1 MNPIRYSDLITPEG
15 NDTIQQAIDELTNL
29 INTFNQAK
37 QTIQASA
44 SQTAQSMQGLSGA
57 TSEQRDQIAQ
67 LSSKVAELE
76 TELKNLQEMQ
86 KSAVKTRKQLTQA
99 QKDEIQLSKI
109 AKDQAQ
115 AEKGSYNALSAEY
128 RECMIK
134 LRQMGD
140 AKKAVG
146 GEFDRLKKRA
156 TELRGEMS
164 KFNKDLGDYRMEV
177 GHYQNALSAL
187 PGTLG
192 RIGRAFTS
200 WQALSVAAIGA
211 VIAGITK
218 LVKMMK
224 DWVMVNASF
233 EQANANLQSVL
244 GASKK
249 DMEAL
254 TDTALSLGRSTEW
267 TASQVTSLQMEL
279 AKLGFGDA
287 SIIAMQ
293 KHVLAFATAVGAD
306 LGEAANMAG
315 AAIRAFNL
323 TSADSERVMGT
334 LAVAV
339 NNSALTFD
347 RIKYAMGT
355 VFPIAHAFGLEI
367 EDATALLGALANA
380 GFSAES
386 AATATRNMLLNLA
399 DANGKLAQRTGGAA
413 KSFEDIIMKAKQLRE
428 EGANL
433 SEIFEL
439 TDKRSVAA
447 FNALIDGADV
457 AVALRDRLNDVEG
470 ELRRIQQTRLDTIT
484 GQTTILK
491 SYWEGFKL
499 SIRESNGFLKQTI
512 IFMQEAVKWA
522 NKLFFPEQIAK
533 QTALDQYMTEYEDF
547 VSELRELGEDN
558 DIAGAL
564 EITYNAQRD
573 EMQKQVNDFNTQI
586 SNLGKKYTAEEKKR
600 LKEQGILVVELTQ
613 EEIAAMKM
621 QLENERDAVIA
632 TMEGMEEAHNL
643 IQQRIILDEQERL
656 AQEAQTRAEAAEE
669 EDAETKK
676 QKQQRLKDLQA
687 KVDEAKYEVSIAEKG
702 TEQIY
707 RARVKLAEAERD
719 LDMEKNRQAE
729 ATAKR
734 DEKIIND
741 KWDKELNVAKETT
754 DKEATQ
760 INLKRLQNE
769 QQLIQNEIAIT
780 KDGTEEMLALRIAN
794 LDKQEEI
801 EKEQLK
807 NREDY
812 YKMSEEQIQQA
823 LDSIT
828 EKYKT
833 KRMQED
839 AKFWVTMANRELKA
853 RQDIAEAV
861 FRQEAHTEREK
872 SMFKLEQEKFRL
884 EAILE
889 TNKTAAEK
897 MTDLE
902 VEAVTE
908 TIKAIE
914 SEMERLPYDNI
925 YDLIGLKM
933 TDEQRNALD
942 TVWGAVKGQLQSLID
957 SYKEAAD
964 AAVESA
970 NRQVEAAQRIVD
982 GEMEAR
988 QQGFASRE
996 DAARK
1001 ELELAKRNQEKALK
1015 EQEKVKNAQLAI
1027 DSITQASSLTTASAN
1042 IWAAFSKT
1050 PWGMALAIASISAMW
1065 VSFLA
1070 AKAKAREVSQKQFGE
1085 GTVELLEGGSHAS
1098 GNDIDLGYDKKKRRY
1113 RRAEGGEY
1121 FAIINKRNSRRYHN
1135 VIPDVIKSFN
1145 DGTFAE
1151 KYVRANE
1158 TMAGMATQIIGGG
1171 TDISRLEKDV
1181 RAIKEQGNEKR
1192 FVDNDG
1198 RLVVQ
1203 YKNLTRRIK

>member
-1 MNPIRYSDLITPEG
+1 MNPIKYSDLITPEG
-15 NDTIQQAIDELTNL
+15 NDTIQKAIDELTEL
-29 INTFNQAK
+29 INTFNAAK
-37 QTIQASA
+37 QAIVNSA
-44 SQTAQSMQGLSGA
+44 SQTAQSMQSFSGA
-57 TSEQRDQIAQ
+57 TQEQQEQIAKLSAKVDELEAQIKELNKALENAKKTRSQ
-67 LSSKVAELE
+67 LSQAE
-76 TELKNLQEMQ
+76 
-86 KSAVKTRKQLTQA
+86 
-99 QKDEIQLSKI
+99 KDAIQLKKLE
-109 AKDQAQ
+109 KDA
-115 AEKGSYNALSAEY
+115 ANAAKGSYNAISAEY
-128 RECMIK
+128 RKTLIE
-134 LRQMGD
+134 LRSLGEEEKKQGTRFKELQEK
-140 AKKAVG
+140 AKS
-146 GEFDRLKKRA
+146 
-156 TELRGEMS
+156 LRGEMS
-164 KFNKDLGDYRMEV
+164 KFNKDIGEYRMEV
-177 GHYQNALSAL
+177 GHYENALSSL

-192 RIGRAFTS
+192 RIGKAFTS
-200 WQALSVAAIGA
+200 WKGLAIGA
-211 VIAGITK
+211 ITAVIAA
-218 LVKMMK
+218 MK
-224 DWVMVNASF
+224 GLKGWMQVNASF

-244 GASKK
+244 GVTKK

-254 TDTALSLGRSTEW
+254 TDTALALGRSTEW

-355 VFPIAHAFGLEI
+355 VFPIAHAFGLQI

-413 KSFEDIIMKAKQLRE
+413 KSFEEILAKTKQLRE

-433 SEIFEL
+433 AQIFEL

-447 FNALIDGADV
+447 FNALIDGTETAI
-457 AVALRDRLNDVEG
+457 ALREQLEKVDG
-470 ELRRIQQTRLDTIT
+470 ELKRIQQTRLDTVT

-491 SYWEGFKL
+491 SYWEGLKL

-512 IFMQEAVKWA
+512 VFLQEAVKWT

-533 QTALDQYMTEYEDF
+533 QTALDKYMEQTEKL
-547 VSELRELGEDN
+547 VSDWKKQGVENVTDLLDERLKLELSRLEVNLKAVDQREKEAI
-558 DIAGAL
+558 DIATQFNQPLAPIYESFKQERKLIEGEMAGIK
-564 EITYNAQRD
+564 EAYSIT
-573 EMQKQVNDFNTQI
+573 QK
-586 SNLGKKYTAEEKKR
+586 R
-600 LKEQGILVVELTQ
+600 IL
-613 EEIAAMKM
+613 
-621 QLENERDAVIA
+621 
-632 TMEGMEEAHNL
+632 
-643 IQQRIILDEQERL
+643 LDEQERL
-656 AQEAQTRAEAAEE
+656 EQEARTRAEAAEQADE
-669 EDAETKK
+669 LSKK

-687 KVDEAKYEVSIAEKG
+687 RVDEAKYEVSIAEKG

-734 DEKIIND
+734 DVKIIND
-741 KWDKELNVAKETT
+741 KWDKELELAKQTT
-754 DKEATQ
+754 DKEAAQ
-760 INLKRLQNE
+760 INVKRLQNE
-769 QQLIQNEIAIT
+769 QQLIQNEIAIAQE
-780 KDGTEEMLALRIAN
+780 GTEEMLALRIAN

-828 EKYKT
+828 EKYRT

-861 FRQEAHTEREK
+861 FRQEVHTEREK

-902 VEAVTE
+902 VEAIKE

-914 SEMERLPYDNI
+914 AEMDRLPYDNI

-933 TDEQRNALD
+933 TDEQRQALED
-942 TVWGAVKGQLQSLID
+942 IWGVVKDQLQSVVD
-957 SYKEAAD
+957 AYKEAAD
-964 AAVESA
+964 AAKESA
-970 NRQVEAAQRIVD
+970 DKQVDSAQRVLEAEI
-982 GEMEAR
+982 EAR
-988 QQGFASRE
+988 ANGYASSVE
-996 DAARK
+996 TARK
-1001 ELELAKRNQEKALK
+1001 ELELAKRNQQKALK
-1015 EQEKVKNAQLAI
+1015 EQQKAKEAQLNLDAM
-1027 DSITQASSLTTASAN
+1027 SQVSSLVTASAN
-1042 IWAAFSKT
+1042 IWKAFSEI
-1050 PWGMALAIASISAMW
+1050 PYVGIALALAGIATMW
-1065 VSFLA
+1065 ASFA
-1070 AKAKAREVSQKQFGE
+1070 GAQVKARSLAKQEFGE

-1098 GNDIDLGYDKKKRRY
+1098 GNDIDLGYDKRTKKH
-1113 RRAEGGEY
+1113 RRAEGGEF
-1121 FAIINKRNSRRYHN
+1121 FAVINKRESRRHRN
-1135 VIPDVIKSFN
+1135 LIPDVINSLN
-1145 DGTFAE
+1145 DGTFTQ
-1151 KYVRANE
+1151 KYQRASDSL
-1158 TMAGMATQIIGGG
+1158 GGIVIQGG
-1171 TDISRLEKDV
+1171 TDVSRLEKDV
-1181 RAIKEQGNEKR
+1181 HALRVQGEESR
-1192 FVDNDG
+1192 YIDSEG
-1198 RLVVQ
+1198 RVVVK
-1203 YKNLTRRIK
+1203 YKNLTKIIK

>member
-1 MNPIRYSDLITPEG
+1 MNPIKYSDLITPEG
-15 NDTIQQAIDELTNL
+15 NDTIQKAIDELTEL
-29 INTFNQAK
+29 INTFNAAK
-37 QTIQASA
+37 QAIVNSA
-44 SQTAQSMQGLSGA
+44 SQTAQSMQSFSGA
-57 TSEQRDQIAQ
+57 TQEQQEQIAKLSAKVDELEEQIKGLNKALENAKKTRSQ
-67 LSSKVAELE
+67 LSQAE
-76 TELKNLQEMQ
+76 
-86 KSAVKTRKQLTQA
+86 
-99 QKDEIQLSKI
+99 KDAIQLKKLE
-109 AKDQAQ
+109 KDA
-115 AEKGSYNALSAEY
+115 ANAAKGSYNAISAEY
-128 RECMIK
+128 RKTLIE
-134 LRQMGD
+134 LRNLGEEE
-140 AKKAVG
+140 KKQGTRFKDLQEKA
-146 GEFDRLKKRA
+146 R
-156 TELRGEMS
+156 TLRGEMS
-164 KFNKDLGDYRMEV
+164 KFNKDIGEYRMEV
-177 GHYQNALSAL
+177 GHYENALSSL

-192 RIGRAFTS
+192 RIGKAFTS
-200 WQALSVAAIGA
+200 WKGLAIGA
-211 VIAGITK
+211 ITAVIAA
-218 LVKMMK
+218 VKGLKEWMQ
-224 DWVMVNASF
+224 VNASF

-244 GASKK
+244 GVTKK
-249 DMEAL
+249 DMEVL
-254 TDTALSLGRSTEW
+254 TDTALALGRSTEW

-413 KSFEDIIMKAKQLRE
+413 KSFEEILAKTKQLRE

-433 SEIFEL
+433 AQIFEL

-447 FNALIDGADV
+447 FNALIDGTETAI
-457 AVALRDRLNDVEG
+457 ALRDQLEKVDG
-470 ELRRIQQTRLDTIT
+470 ELKRIQQTRLDTVT

-491 SYWEGFKL
+491 SYWEGLKL

-512 IFMQEAVKWA
+512 VFLQEAVKWT

-533 QTALDQYMTEYEDF
+533 QTALDKYMEQAEKL
-547 VSELRELGEDN
+547 VSDWEKQGVENVTDLL
-558 DIAGAL
+558 
-564 EITYNAQRD
+564 D
-573 EMQKQVNDFNTQI
+573 E
-586 SNLGKKYTAEEKKR
+586 R
-600 LKEQGILVVELTQ
+600 LKLELSRLEVNLKAVDQ
-613 EEIAAMKM
+613 REKEAIEIATRFNQPLAPIYESFK
-621 QLENERDAVIA
+621 QERKLIEGE
-632 TMEGMEEAHNL
+632 MEGIKEAYSI
-643 IQQRIILDEQERL
+643 IQKRILLDEQERL
-656 AQEAQTRAEAAEE
+656 EQEARTRAEAAEQVE
-669 EDAETKK
+669 ELSKK

-707 RARVKLAEAERD
+707 KARVKLAEAERD

-729 ATAKR
+729 ASAKR
-734 DEKIIND
+734 DEKIIKD
-741 KWDKELNVAKETT
+741 KWDKELIIARQTT

-760 INLKRLQNE
+760 INVRRLQNE

-780 KDGTEEMLALRIAN
+780 QEGTEEMLALRIAN

-828 EKYKT
+828 EKYRT

-853 RQDIAEAV
+853 RQDIAEAL
-861 FRQEAHTEREK
+861 FRQEEHTEREK

-897 MTDLE
+897 MTELE
-902 VEAVTE
+902 VEAIKE

-933 TDEQRNALD
+933 TDEQRNALND
-942 TVWGAVKGQLQSLID
+942 IWGSVKSSLGSLIET
-957 SYKEAAD
+957 YKEAAD
-964 AAVESA
+964 AAKESA
-970 NRQVEAAQRIVD
+970 DKQVDSAQKVLEA
-982 GEMEAR
+982 ELEAR
-988 QQGFASRE
+988 ANGYASSVE
-996 DAARK
+996 TAQK
-1001 ELELAKRNQEKALK
+1001 ELKLAKENQQKALK
-1015 EQEKVKNAQLAI
+1015 EQQKAKDAQLNLDAM
-1027 DSITQASSLTTASAN
+1027 SQVSSLVTASAN
-1042 IWAAFSKT
+1042 IWKAFSGIG
-1050 PWGMALAIASISAMW
+1050 PWGVALALAGIATMWASFTSAQ
-1065 VSFLA
+1065 V
-1070 AKAKAREVSQKQFGE
+1070 KARSVAKQEFGE

-1098 GNDIDLGYDKKKRRY
+1098 GNDIDLGYDKKTKKH
-1113 RRAEGGEY
+1113 RRAEGGEF
-1121 FAIINKRNSRRYHN
+1121 FAVINKRESSRHRN
-1135 VIPDVIKSFN
+1135 LIPDVINSLN
-1145 DGTFAE
+1145 DGTFTQ
-1151 KYVRANE
+1151 KYQRASDSL
-1158 TMAGMATQIIGGG
+1158 GGIVIQGG

-1181 RAIKEQGNEKR
+1181 HALRVQGEETR
-1192 FVDNDG
+1192 YIDSEG
-1198 RLVVQ
+1198 RVVVK
-1203 YKNLTRRIK
+1203 YKNLTKIVK

>member
-1 MNPIRYSDLITPEG
+1 MNPIKYSDLITPEG

-57 TSEQRDQIAQ
+57 TAEQRDQIAQ

-99 QKDEIQLSKI
+99 QKDEIQLSKL

-134 LRQMGD
+134 LKQMGD

-200 WQALSVAAIGA
+200 FQALGIAAITG

-224 DWVMVNASF
+224 DWMQVNAAF

-244 GASKK
+244 GATKK

-323 TSADSERVMGT
+323 TSADSERVMGS

-413 KSFEDIIMKAKQLRE
+413 KSFEDILAKTKQLRD
-428 EGANL
+428 EGADL
-433 SEIFEL
+433 AEIFEL

-447 FNALIDGADV
+447 FNALIDGTEV
-457 AVALRDRLNDVEG
+457 AIELRDRLNDVGG
-470 ELRRIQQTRLDTIT
+470 ELKRIQQTRLDTVT

-512 IFMQEAVKWA
+512 QFLQEAVKWA

-547 VSELRELGEDN
+547 VSKIKDTS
-558 DIAGAL
+558 DDVQGAL
-564 EITYNAQRD
+564 KEAFEVD
-573 EMQKQVNDFNTQI
+573 KGDLQKQVDTFNEQI
-586 SNLGKKYTAEEKKR
+586 ASIGQPISDAEKKR
-600 LKEQGILVVELTQ
+600 LKEQGILYVELSKEEQ
-613 EEIAAMKM
+613 EALK
-621 QLENERDAVIA
+621 RDLAKQRDEVIA
-632 TMEGMEEAHNL
+632 TMSGMEEAYNI
-643 IQQRIILDEQERL
+643 IQQRLVLDEKERL
-656 AQEAQTRAEAAEE
+656 TQQALTRAEAAEK
-669 EDAETKK
+669 EDELTKK

-702 TEQIY
+702 TEEIY
-707 RARVKLAEAERD
+707 RARVKLAEAERA
-719 LDMEKNRQAE
+719 LDEEKNRQAE

-734 DEKIIND
+734 DEKIIKD
-741 KWDKELNVAKETT
+741 KWDKELQLARETT
-754 DKEATQ
+754 GKEAAQ
-760 INLKRLQNE
+760 INVKRLQNE

-780 KDGTEEMLALRIAN
+780 KEGTEEMLALRMAN
-794 LDKQEEI
+794 LDVQEQM
-801 EKEQLK
+801 EKEKLK
-807 NREDY
+807 TREDY

-828 EKYKT
+828 AKYRT

-861 FRQEAHTEREK
+861 FRQDVHTEREK
-872 SMFKLEQEKFRL
+872 SMFKLQQEKFRL

-902 VEAVTE
+902 VEAVKE

-914 SEMERLPYDNI
+914 AEMDRLPYDNI
-925 YDLIGLKM
+925 YDILGIKM
-933 TDEQRNALD
+933 TDEQRSALND
-942 TVWGAVKGQLQSLID
+942 VWDSVKSSLDDLID
-957 SYKEAAD
+957 AYKEAAD

-970 NRQVEAAQRIVD
+970 NKQVDAAQKVL
-982 GEMEAR
+982 EAELEAKAN
-988 QQGFASRE
+988 GYASSVE
-996 DAARK
+996 TAQK
-1001 ELELAKRNQEKALK
+1001 ELQLAKENQQKALK
-1015 EQEKVKNAQLAI
+1015 EQQKAKEAQLNLDAM
-1027 DSITQASSLTTASAN
+1027 TQVSSLVTASAN
-1042 IWAAFSKT
+1042 IWKAFGGIF
-1050 PWGMALAIASISAMW
+1050 PIGPALAAAGIAAMW
-1065 VSFLA
+1065 ASFVSA
-1070 AKAKAREVSQKQFGE
+1070 QVKARSLAKQEFGE

-1098 GNDIDLGYDKKKRRY
+1098 GNDIDLGYDKRTKKH
-1113 RRAEGGEY
+1113 RRAEGGEF
-1121 FAIINKRNSRRYHN
+1121 FAVINKRESRRHRN
-1135 VIPDVIKSFN
+1135 LIPDVINSLN
-1145 DGTFAE
+1145 DGTFTQ
-1151 KYVRANE
+1151 KYQRAND
-1158 TMAGMATQIIGGG
+1158 ALGGVVIQSS
-1171 TDISRLEKDV
+1171 TDVSRLEKDV
-1181 RAIKEQGNEKR
+1181 HAMRLQGEETR
-1192 FVDNDG
+1192 YTDG
-1198 RLVVQ
+1198 EGRIIVK
-1203 YKNLTRRIK
+1203 YKNLTTIKK

>member
-1 MNPIRYSDLITPEG
+1 MNVIKYSDLVSPEG

-86 KSAVKTRKQLTQA
+86 KSAVKTRQQLTQA
-99 QKDEIQLSKI
+99 QKDEIQLSKL

-134 LRQMGD
+134 LKQMGD

-146 GEFDRLKKRA
+146 GEFDKLKKRA

-200 WQALSVAAIGA
+200 FQALGVAALTA
-211 VIAGITK
+211 VIAGVTK

-224 DWVMVNASF
+224 DWVQVNAAF

-244 GASKK
+244 GATKK

-339 NNSALTFD
+339 NQSALTFD

-413 KSFEDIIMKAKQLRE
+413 KSFEDILAKTKQLRE

-433 SEIFEL
+433 AEIFEL

-447 FNALIDGADV
+447 FNALIDGTETAI
-457 AVALRDRLNDVEG
+457 ALRDQLEKVDG
-470 ELRRIQQTRLDTIT
+470 ELKRIQQTRLDTVT

-491 SYWEGFKL
+491 SYWEGLKL

-512 IFMQEAVKWA
+512 QWLQEAVKWA
-522 NKLFFPEQIAK
+522 NKFFFPEQIAK
-533 QTALDQYMTEYEDF
+533 QTALDQYMEKFQVLVDDWKKQGVDNVGDLLAERL
-547 VSELRELGEDN
+547 ELETFSANRRLAQIKKDLKEFEDN
-558 DIAGAL
+558 PAL
-564 EITYNAQRD
+564 VYNQGMAERKKELEREQKEVQGFLDGVAEAYSITN
-573 EMQKQVNDFNTQI
+573 
-586 SNLGKKYTAEEKKR
+586 KR
-600 LKEQGILVVELTQ
+600 IL
-613 EEIAAMKM
+613 
-621 QLENERDAVIA
+621 
-632 TMEGMEEAHNL
+632 
-643 IQQRIILDEQERL
+643 LDEQERL
-656 AQEAQTRAEAAEE
+656 AQEARTRADAEE
-669 EDAETKK
+669 KAEEDSKK
-676 QKQQRLKDLQA
+676 QKAQRLKDLQA

-719 LDMEKNRQAE
+719 LDNEKNRQAE
-729 ATAKR
+729 VSAKR
-734 DEKIIND
+734 DEEIIKN
-741 KWDKELNVAKETT
+741 KWDKELQIAREAT
-754 DKEATQ
+754 DKEAAQ
-760 INLKRLQNE
+760 INVKRLQNE

-780 KDGTEEMLALRIAN
+780 QEGTEEMLALRIAN
-794 LDKQEEI
+794 LDKQEQI

-807 NREDY
+807 SREDY
-812 YKMSEEQIQQA
+812 YKMSEEQMQKA

-833 KRMQED
+833 KRLQED

-902 VEAVTE
+902 VEAVQE

-914 SEMERLPYDNI
+914 SEMSRLPYDNI

-933 TDEQRNALD
+933 TDEQRQALGD
-942 TVWGAVKGQLQSLID
+942 IWGVVKDQLQSVID
-957 SYKEAAD
+957 AYKDAAD
-964 AAVESA
+964 AAKDSA
-970 NRQVEAAQRIVD
+970 DKQVDSAQRIL
-982 GEMEAR
+982 EAEIEAR
-988 QQGFASRE
+988 ANGYANSVE
-996 DAARK
+996 TARK
-1001 ELELAKRNQEKALK
+1001 ELELAKQNQQEAIK
-1015 EQEKVKNAQLAI
+1015 EQQKAKEAQLNLDAM
-1027 DSITQASSLTTASAN
+1027 TQVSSLVTATAN
-1042 IWAAFSKT
+1042 IWKAFGGISVVG
-1050 PWGMALAIASISAMW
+1050 PALAIAGIATMW
-1065 VSFLA
+1065 SSFIGA
-1070 AKAKAREVSQKQFGE
+1070 QMKARSLAKQEFGE

-1098 GNDIDLGYDKKKRRY
+1098 GNDIDLGYDKKTHKY
-1113 RRAEGGEY
+1113 RRAEGGEF
-1121 FAIINKRNSRRYHN
+1121 FAVINKKESRRHRN
-1135 VIPDVIKSFN
+1135 LIPDVINSLN
-1145 DGTFAE
+1145 DGTFTQ
-1151 KYVRANE
+1151 KYQRAND
-1158 TMAGMATQIIGGG
+1158 ALGGIIIQSG
-1171 TDISRLEKDV
+1171 TDVSRLEKDV
-1181 RAIKEQGNEKR
+1181 HAIKKQGEEMR
-1192 FVDNDG
+1192 FVDNEG
-1198 RLVVQ
+1198 KIIVK
-1203 YKNLTRRIK
+1203 YKNLTTIKK

>member
-1 MNPIRYSDLITPEG
+1 MNVIKYSDLISPEG

-37 QTIQASA
+37 QAIVSSA
-44 SQTAQSMQGLSGA
+44 SQMEQGLKNTSGA
-57 TSEQRDQIAQ
+57 SAEMRDQIAQ
-67 LSSKVAELE
+67 YAAKIEELE
-76 TELKNLQEMQ
+76 KRVNELEGLLKKAE
-86 KSAVKTRKQLTQA
+86 KARKQLTQA
-99 QKDEIQLSKI
+99 QKEEIQMTKLNTQLRNS
-109 AKDQAQ
+109 
-115 AEKGSYNALSAEY
+115 EKGSYNALSAEY
-128 RECMIK
+128 RKALIELRAMNKEDEKSAK
-134 LRQMGD
+134 LYQQKL
-140 AKKAVG
+140 AYVNK
-146 GEFDRLKKRA
+146 
-156 TELRGEMS
+156 LRGEMYN
-164 KFNKDLGDYRMEV
+164 FNRSIGEYRMEV
-177 GHYQNALSAL
+177 GHYENALSAL
-187 PGTLG
+187 PGSLG
-192 RIGRAFTS
+192 RIAKAFTS
-200 WQALSVAAIGA
+200 WQALAVAAITG

-224 DWVMVNASF
+224 DWVQVNAAF
-233 EQANANLQSVL
+233 EQANANLQAVL
-244 GASKK
+244 GVSNKQ
-249 DMEAL
+249 MEAL
-254 TDTALSLGRSTEW
+254 TDTALALGRSTEW

-413 KSFEDIIMKAKQLRE
+413 KSFEDILAKTKQLRE

-447 FNALIDGADV
+447 FNALIDGTETAI
-457 AVALRDRLNDVEG
+457 ALRDQLSKVDG
-470 ELRRIQQTRLDTIT
+470 ELKRIQQTRLDTVT

-491 SYWEGFKL
+491 SYWEGLKL
-499 SIRESNGFLKQTI
+499 SIRESNGFLKSTI
-512 IFMQEAVKWA
+512 QFLQEAVKWA

-533 QTALDQYMTEYEDF
+533 QTALDKYMESFESLASDWNKQGITD
-547 VSELRELGEDN
+547 VSVRLEERMNLELD
-558 DIAGAL
+558 
-564 EITYNAQRD
+564 
-573 EMQKQVNDFNTQI
+573 
-586 SNLGKKYTAEEKKR
+586 R
-600 LKEQGILVVELTQ
+600 LKINLKAVQDAEDKAIEKAKSLNQPLAPVYLQFKKQKDEIQGEMDGIVEAYNIVNKRIL
-613 EEIAAMKM
+613 
-621 QLENERDAVIA
+621 
-632 TMEGMEEAHNL
+632 
-643 IQQRIILDEQERL
+643 LDEQERL
-656 AQEAQTRAEAAEE
+656 MQQQLQRAEAAEK
-669 EDAETKK
+669 EDEETKR

-734 DEKIIND
+734 DIKIINE
-741 KWDKELNVAKETT
+741 KWDEELKIAKRTT
-754 DKEATQ
+754 DRERAQ
-760 INLKRLQNE
+760 IDIKRLQDE
-769 QQLIQNEIAIT
+769 QTLIQNEIAIT
-780 KDGTEEMLALRIAN
+780 KEGTEEMLALRIAN

-812 YKMSEEQIQQA
+812 YKLSEEQVQHM

-833 KRMQED
+833 KRLQED

-853 RQDIAEAV
+853 RQDIADAE
-861 FRQEAHTEREK
+861 FRMEAHTEREK

-902 VEAVTE
+902 VEAVE
-908 TIKAIE
+908 KTIKAIE
-914 SEMERLPYDNI
+914 AEMDRLPYDNI
-925 YDLIGLKM
+925 YDLVGLKM
-933 TDEQRNALD
+933 TDEQRKALD
-942 TVWGAVKGQLQSLID
+942 DIWGVVKDQLQSVID
-957 SYKEAAD
+957 AYKEAAD
-964 AAVESA
+964 AAVSSA
-970 NRQVEAAQRIVD
+970 DKQVDSAQRILEA
-982 GEMEAR
+982 EMEAR
-988 QQGFASRE
+988 ANGYANSVE
-996 DAARK
+996 TARK
-1001 ELELAKRNQEKALK
+1001 ELELAKQNQQKALK
-1015 EQEKVKNAQLAI
+1015 EQQKAKEAQLNLDAMM
-1027 DSITQASSLTTASAN
+1027 QVSSLVTASAN
-1042 IWAAFSKT
+1042 IWKAFGGIF
-1050 PWGMALAIASISAMW
+1050 PIGPALAIAGIATMW
-1065 VSFLA
+1065 TSFIA
-1070 AKAKAREVSQKQFGE
+1070 AQMKARSLARQEFGE

-1098 GNDIDLGYDKKKRRY
+1098 GNDIDLGYDKKTRKH
-1113 RRAEGGEY
+1113 RRAEGGEF
-1121 FAIINKRNSRRYHN
+1121 FAVINKRESRRHRN
-1135 VIPDVIKSFN
+1135 LIPDVINSLN
-1145 DGTFAE
+1145 DGTFTQ
-1151 KYVRANE
+1151 KYQRAND
-1158 TMAGMATQIIGGG
+1158 TLGGIIIQSG
-1171 TDISRLEKDV
+1171 TDVSRLEKDV
-1181 RAIKEQGNEKR
+1181 HAIKKQGEEMRFIDNE
-1192 FVDNDG
+1192 G
-1198 RLVVQ
+1198 RVIVK
-1203 YKNLTRRIK
+1203 YKNLTTIKK

>member
-1 MNPIRYSDLITPEG
+1 MNPIKYSDLITPDG

-44 SQTAQSMQGLSGA
+44 SQMAQSLQNTSGA
-57 TSEQRDQIAQ
+57 SAEMRDQIAQ
-67 LSSKVAELE
+67 LNAKVAELE
-76 TELKNLQEMQ
+76 KQLAELEALQKKAE
-86 KSAVKTRKQLTQA
+86 KTRKQLTQA
-99 QKDEIQLSKI
+99 QKDEIQLTKLNTQLRNS
-109 AKDQAQ
+109 
-115 AEKGSYNALSAEY
+115 EKGSYNALSAEY
-128 RECMIK
+128 RKALIELKAMNREDEKSAK
-134 LRQMGD
+134 LYQQKL
-140 AKKAVG
+140 AYVNK
-146 GEFDRLKKRA
+146 
-156 TELRGEMS
+156 LRGEMNN
-164 KFNKDLGDYRMEV
+164 FNKSIGEYRMEV
-177 GHYQNALSAL
+177 GHYENALSAL

-200 WQALSVAAIGA
+200 WQALAVAAITG
-211 VIAGITK
+211 VIAGVTK

-224 DWVMVNASF
+224 DWLQVNAAF

-244 GASKK
+244 GITKK

-254 TDTALSLGRSTEW
+254 TDTALALGRSTEW

-339 NNSALTFD
+339 NKSALTFD

-399 DANGKLAQRTGGAA
+399 DANGKLAKRTGGAA
-413 KSFEDIIMKAKQLRE
+413 KSFEDILAKTKQLRE

-447 FNALIDGADV
+447 FNALIDGTETAI
-457 AVALRDRLNDVEG
+457 ALREQLSKVDG
-470 ELRRIQQTRLDTIT
+470 ELKRIQQTRLDTVT

-491 SYWEGFKL
+491 SYWEGLKL
-499 SIRESNGFLKQTI
+499 SIRESNGFLKSTI
-512 IFMQEAVKWA
+512 QFLQEAVKWA

-533 QTALDQYMTEYEDF
+533 QTALDKYMERFESLASDWNKQGITDISVRLEGRMNL
-547 VSELRELGEDN
+547 ELD
-558 DIAGAL
+558 
-564 EITYNAQRD
+564 
-573 EMQKQVNDFNTQI
+573 
-586 SNLGKKYTAEEKKR
+586 R
-600 LKEQGILVVELTQ
+600 LKIRLKAVKDAEDKAIEDAKSMNQPLAPVYLQFKKQKDEIQGEMDGIVEAYNIVNKRIL
-613 EEIAAMKM
+613 
-621 QLENERDAVIA
+621 
-632 TMEGMEEAHNL
+632 
-643 IQQRIILDEQERL
+643 LDEQERL
-656 AQEAQTRAEAAEE
+656 MQQQLQRAEATEQE
-669 EDAETKK
+669 KEETKR

-707 RARVKLAEAERD
+707 KARVKLAEAERD

-734 DEKIIND
+734 DEKIINE
-741 KWDKELNVAKETT
+741 KWDKELQIARQTT
-754 DKEATQ
+754 DIEAAQ
-760 INLKRLQNE
+760 INVKRLQDE
-769 QQLIQNEIAIT
+769 QTLIQNEIAIT

-823 LDSIT
+823 LDSI
-828 EKYKT
+828 EAKYRA
-833 KRMQED
+833 KRLDES

-853 RQDIAEAV
+853 RQDIADAE
-861 FRQEAHTEREK
+861 FRMEAHTDREK
-872 SMFKLEQEKFRL
+872 NMFKLEQEKFRL

-902 VEAVTE
+902 VEAVE
-908 TIKAIE
+908 KTIKAIE
-914 SEMERLPYDNI
+914 AEMERLPYDNI

-933 TDEQRNALD
+933 TDEQRKALD
-942 TVWGAVKGQLQSLID
+942 DIWGVVKDQLQSVID
-957 SYKEAAD
+957 AYKEAAD
-964 AAVESA
+964 EAKNSA
-970 NRQVEAAQRIVD
+970 DKQVDAAQRVLEA
-982 GEMEAR
+982 EMEAR
-988 QQGFASRE
+988 ANGYANSVE
-996 DAARK
+996 TARK
-1001 ELELAKRNQEKALK
+1001 ELELAKQNQQKALK
-1015 EQEKVKNAQLAI
+1015 EQQKAKEAQLNLDAMM
-1027 DSITQASSLTTASAN
+1027 QVSSLVTASAN
-1042 IWAAFSKT
+1042 IWKAFGGIF
-1050 PWGMALAIASISAMW
+1050 PIGPALAIAGIATMW
-1065 VSFLA
+1065 TSFIA
-1070 AKAKAREVSQKQFGE
+1070 AQMKARSLARQEFGE

-1098 GNDIDLGYDKKKRRY
+1098 GNDIDLGYDKKTRKH
-1113 RRAEGGEY
+1113 RRAEGGEF
-1121 FAIINKRNSRRYHN
+1121 FAVINKRESRRHRN
-1135 VIPDVIKSFN
+1135 LIPDVINSLN
-1145 DGTFAE
+1145 DGTFTE
-1151 KYVRANE
+1151 KYQRAND
-1158 TMAGMATQIIGGG
+1158 ALGGIIIQSG

-1181 RAIKEQGNEKR
+1181 HAIKKQGEEMR
-1192 FVDNDG
+1192 FTDG
-1198 RLVVQ
+1198 EGRVIVK
-1203 YKNLTRRIK
+1203 YKNLTTIKK

>member
-1 MNPIRYSDLITPEG
+1 MNVIKYSDLVSPEG

-86 KSAVKTRKQLTQA
+86 KSAVKTRQQLTQA
-99 QKDEIQLSKI
+99 QKDEIQLSKL

-134 LRQMGD
+134 LKQMGD

-146 GEFDRLKKRA
+146 GEFDKLKKRA

-200 WQALSVAAIGA
+200 FQALGVAALTA
-211 VIAGITK
+211 VIAGVTK

-224 DWVMVNASF
+224 DWVQVNAAF

-244 GASKK
+244 GATKK

-339 NNSALTFD
+339 NQSALTFD

-413 KSFEDIIMKAKQLRE
+413 KSFEDILAKTKQLRE

-433 SEIFEL
+433 AEIFEL

-447 FNALIDGADV
+447 FNALIDGTETAI
-457 AVALRDRLNDVEG
+457 ALRDQLEKVDG
-470 ELRRIQQTRLDTIT
+470 ELKRIQQTRLDTVT

-491 SYWEGFKL
+491 SYWEGLKL

-512 IFMQEAVKWA
+512 QWLQEAVKWA
-522 NKLFFPEQIAK
+522 NKFFFPEQIAK
-533 QTALDQYMTEYEDF
+533 QTALDQYMEKFQVLVDDWKKQGVDNVGDLLAERL
-547 VSELRELGEDN
+547 ELETFSANRRLAQIKKDLKEFEDN
-558 DIAGAL
+558 PAL
-564 EITYNAQRD
+564 VYNQGMAERKKELEREQKEVQGFLDGVAEAYSITN
-573 EMQKQVNDFNTQI
+573 
-586 SNLGKKYTAEEKKR
+586 KR
-600 LKEQGILVVELTQ
+600 IL
-613 EEIAAMKM
+613 
-621 QLENERDAVIA
+621 
-632 TMEGMEEAHNL
+632 
-643 IQQRIILDEQERL
+643 LDEQERL
-656 AQEAQTRAEAAEE
+656 AQEARTRADAEEKAEE
-669 EDAETKK
+669 ESKK
-676 QKQQRLKDLQA
+676 QKAQRLKDLQA

-719 LDMEKNRQAE
+719 LDNEKNRQAE
-729 ATAKR
+729 ASAKR
-734 DEKIIND
+734 DEEIIKN
-741 KWDKELNVAKETT
+741 KWDKELQIAREAT
-754 DKEATQ
+754 DKEAAQ
-760 INLKRLQNE
+760 INVKRLQNE

-780 KDGTEEMLALRIAN
+780 QEGTEEMLALRIAN
-794 LDKQEEI
+794 LDKQEQI

-807 NREDY
+807 SREDY
-812 YKMSEEQIQQA
+812 YKMSEEQMQKA

-833 KRMQED
+833 KRLQED

-902 VEAVTE
+902 VEAVQE

-914 SEMERLPYDNI
+914 SEMSRLPYDNI

-933 TDEQRNALD
+933 TDEQRQALGD
-942 TVWGAVKGQLQSLID
+942 IWGVVKDQLQSVID
-957 SYKEAAD
+957 AYKDAAD
-964 AAVESA
+964 AAKDSA
-970 NRQVEAAQRIVD
+970 DKQVDSAQRIL
-982 GEMEAR
+982 EAEIEAR
-988 QQGFASRE
+988 ANGYANSVE
-996 DAARK
+996 TARK
-1001 ELELAKRNQEKALK
+1001 ELELAKQNQQEAIK
-1015 EQEKVKNAQLAI
+1015 EQQKAKEAQLNLDAM
-1027 DSITQASSLTTASAN
+1027 TQVSSLVTATAN
-1042 IWAAFSKT
+1042 IWKAFGGI
-1050 PWGMALAIASISAMW
+1050 PVVGPALAIAGIATMW
-1065 VSFLA
+1065 SSFIGA
-1070 AKAKAREVSQKQFGE
+1070 QMKARSLAKQEFGE

-1098 GNDIDLGYDKKKRRY
+1098 GNDIDLGYDKKTHKY
-1113 RRAEGGEY
+1113 RRAEGGEF
-1121 FAIINKRNSRRYHN
+1121 FAVINKRESRRHRN
-1135 VIPDVIKSFN
+1135 LIPDVINSLN
-1145 DGTFAE
+1145 DGTFTQ
-1151 KYVRANE
+1151 KYQRAND
-1158 TMAGMATQIIGGG
+1158 ALGGIIIQSG
-1171 TDISRLEKDV
+1171 TDVSRLEKDV
-1181 RAIKEQGNEKR
+1181 HAIKKQGEEMR
-1192 FVDNDG
+1192 FVDNEG
-1198 RLVVQ
+1198 KIIVK
-1203 YKNLTRRIK
+1203 YKNLTITKR

>member
-1 MNPIRYSDLITPEG
+1 MNPIKYSDLITPEG
-15 NDTIQQAIDELTNL
+15 NDTIQKAIDELTEL
-29 INTFNQAK
+29 INTFNAAK
-37 QTIQASA
+37 QAIVNSA
-44 SQTAQSMQGLSGA
+44 SQTAQSMQSFSGA
-57 TSEQRDQIAQ
+57 TQEQQEQIAKLSAKVDELEEQIKGLNKALENAKKTRSQ
-67 LSSKVAELE
+67 LSQAE
-76 TELKNLQEMQ
+76 
-86 KSAVKTRKQLTQA
+86 
-99 QKDEIQLSKI
+99 KDAIQLKKLE
-109 AKDQAQ
+109 KDA
-115 AEKGSYNALSAEY
+115 ANAAKGSYNAISAEY
-128 RECMIK
+128 RKTLIE
-134 LRQMGD
+134 LRNLGEEE
-140 AKKAVG
+140 KKQGTRFKDLQEKA
-146 GEFDRLKKRA
+146 R
-156 TELRGEMS
+156 TLRGEMS
-164 KFNKDLGDYRMEV
+164 KFNKDIGEYRMEV
-177 GHYQNALSAL
+177 GHYENALSSL

-192 RIGRAFTS
+192 RIGKAFTS
-200 WQALSVAAIGA
+200 WKGLAIGA
-211 VIAGITK
+211 ITAVIAA
-218 LVKMMK
+218 VKGLKEWMQ
-224 DWVMVNASF
+224 VNASF

-244 GASKK
+244 GVTKK
-249 DMEAL
+249 DMEVL
-254 TDTALSLGRSTEW
+254 TDTALALGRSTEW

-293 KHVLAFATAVGAD
+293 KQVLAFATAVGAD

-413 KSFEDIIMKAKQLRE
+413 KSFEEILAKTKQLRE

-433 SEIFEL
+433 AQIFEL

-447 FNALIDGADV
+447 FNALIDGTETAI
-457 AVALRDRLNDVEG
+457 ALRDQLEKVDG
-470 ELRRIQQTRLDTIT
+470 ELKRIQQTRLDTVT

-491 SYWEGFKL
+491 SYWEGLKL

-512 IFMQEAVKWA
+512 VFLQEAVKWT

-533 QTALDQYMTEYEDF
+533 QTALDKYMEQAEKL
-547 VSELRELGEDN
+547 VSDWEKQGVENVTDLL
-558 DIAGAL
+558 
-564 EITYNAQRD
+564 D
-573 EMQKQVNDFNTQI
+573 E
-586 SNLGKKYTAEEKKR
+586 R
-600 LKEQGILVVELTQ
+600 LKLELSRLEVNLKAVDQ
-613 EEIAAMKM
+613 REKEAIEIATRFNQPLAPIYESFK
-621 QLENERDAVIA
+621 QERKLIEGE
-632 TMEGMEEAHNL
+632 MEGIKEAYGI
-643 IQQRIILDEQERL
+643 IQKRILLDEQERL
-656 AQEAQTRAEAAEE
+656 EQEARTRAEAAEQE
-669 EDAETKK
+669 EELSKK

-707 RARVKLAEAERD
+707 QARVKLAEAERD

-729 ATAKR
+729 ASAKR
-734 DEKIIND
+734 DEKIIKD
-741 KWDKELNVAKETT
+741 KWDKELIIARQTT

-760 INLKRLQNE
+760 INVRRLQNE

-780 KDGTEEMLALRIAN
+780 QEGTEEMLALRIAN

-828 EKYKT
+828 EKYRT

-861 FRQEAHTEREK
+861 FRQEEHTEREK

-902 VEAVTE
+902 VEAIKE

-914 SEMERLPYDNI
+914 SEMDRLPYDNI

-933 TDEQRNALD
+933 TDEQRNALND
-942 TVWGAVKGQLQSLID
+942 IWGSVKSSLGSLID
-957 SYKEAAD
+957 TYKEAAD
-964 AAVESA
+964 AAKESA
-970 NRQVEAAQRIVD
+970 DKQVDSAQKVLEA
-982 GEMEAR
+982 ELEAR
-988 QQGFASRE
+988 ANGYASSVE
-996 DAARK
+996 TAQK
-1001 ELELAKRNQEKALK
+1001 ELKLAKENQQKALK
-1015 EQEKVKNAQLAI
+1015 EQQKAKDAQLNLDAM
-1027 DSITQASSLTTASAN
+1027 SQVSSLVTASAN
-1042 IWAAFSKT
+1042 IWKAFSGIG
-1050 PWGMALAIASISAMW
+1050 PWGVALALAGIATMWASFTSAQ
-1065 VSFLA
+1065 V
-1070 AKAKAREVSQKQFGE
+1070 KARSVAKQEFGE

-1098 GNDIDLGYDKKKRRY
+1098 GNDIDLGYDKKTKKH
-1113 RRAEGGEY
+1113 RRAEGGEF
-1121 FAIINKRNSRRYHN
+1121 FAVINKRESRRHRN
-1135 VIPDVIKSFN
+1135 LIPDVINSLN
-1145 DGTFAE
+1145 DGTFTQ
-1151 KYVRANE
+1151 KYQRASDSL
-1158 TMAGMATQIIGGG
+1158 GGIVIQGG

-1181 RAIKEQGNEKR
+1181 HALRVQGEETR
-1192 FVDNDG
+1192 YIDSEG
-1198 RLVVQ
+1198 RVVVK
-1203 YKNLTRRIK
+1203 YKNLTKIVK